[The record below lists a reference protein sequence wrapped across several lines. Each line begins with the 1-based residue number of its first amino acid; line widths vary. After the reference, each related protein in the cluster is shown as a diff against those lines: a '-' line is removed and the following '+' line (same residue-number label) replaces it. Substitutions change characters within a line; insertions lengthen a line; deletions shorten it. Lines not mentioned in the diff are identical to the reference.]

1 MTSLEVKQRDGPA
14 RISVFRHDDE
24 SFLLPA
30 ALDTERIFPDLVQRP
45 FSNVPLF
52 APEEFVSSWF
62 SPGAGQPVALHPARE
77 QQSASPGDCV
87 MVGGLVSA
95 LKNPRDYVAWLARL
109 KGQVPPDTAWYAPAA
124 ALPSNLHLLCYAGFE
139 LFDFCAVDLE
149 TARHRF
155 CLPEGEFQEELMA
168 SGVCGCEGCR
178 EGDLFR
184 HNRTAL
190 ERELCLVR
198 SFISGQQLRELVESR
213 SRMQAGQ
220 VSILRFLDRQYDY
233 LEERTA
239 VARNVRL
246 GAMTGEVMGRPEVR
260 RFADR
265 VLQRFVPPVGDVAV
279 LLPCS
284 AKKPYSLSQS
294 HRKFQSAIAGRAVEL
309 IVTSPLG
316 LVPRELERI
325 YPAAHYDI
333 PVTGYWDR
341 EELAFTAEIL
351 AAFLSRHPYR
361 RVLAHLEGGALEAAR
376 MASEKAGVELE
387 IGCRERPASAGS
399 LRDLDGA
406 LAGERAV
413 RHDLVR
419 ATLSWQF
426 GVSVDTRGMAVR
438 WKFPGMSVSRG
449 REPLF
454 SLDPGTGLLRPT
466 FGGWTYIPGVYRVFI
481 DDFPVQGDILAPGVL
496 SADARIRENDEVLV
510 EGPQVLATG
519 RAAMPGREMEASSRG
534 VAVRVR
540 KVKRKQIQ

>member
-1 MTSLEVKQRDGPA
+1 VTSLEVKQRDGPA
-14 RISVFRHDDE
+14 RISVFRKDDE

-30 ALDTERIFPDLVQRP
+30 ALDTDRIFPDLTQRP
-45 FSNVPLF
+45 FSNVPLS
-52 APEEFVSSWF
+52 APEKFVHSWF
-62 SPGAGQPVALHPARE
+62 SPGAGQPVALHPALDR
-77 QQSASPGDCV
+77 QSASSGDCV
-87 MVGGLVSA
+87 MMGGLASA
-95 LKNPRDYVAWLARL
+95 LKNPRDYVGWLARL
-109 KGQVPPDTAWYAPAA
+109 KGQVPPDTAWYAPAV
-124 ALPSNLHLLCYAGFE
+124 ALPSNLHLLCYSGFD
-139 LFDFCAVDLE
+139 LFDFTAVDLE

-155 CLPEGEFQEELMA
+155 CLPEGEFQDELLG

-184 HNRTAL
+184 HNRMAL
-190 ERELCLVR
+190 EREFALIR

-213 SRMQAGQ
+213 SRMHSGQ

-233 LEERTA
+233 LEERTT

-265 VLQRFVPPVGDVAV
+265 VLHRYIPPRGDVAI

-294 HRKFQSAIAGRAVEL
+294 HRKFQAAIAGRAVEL

-341 EELAFTAEIL
+341 EELAITAETL
-351 AAFLSRHPYR
+351 ADFFSRHTYR
-361 RVLAHLEGGALEAAR
+361 RVLAHLDGGALEAAR
-376 MASEKAGVELE
+376 MASEKAGIELE
-387 IGCRERPASAGS
+387 VSCRERPASGAA
-399 LRDLDGA
+399 LRDLDEA
-406 LAGERAV
+406 LDGEKTVHHDIV
-413 RHDLVR
+413 RG
-419 ATLSWQF
+419 TLSWQF
-426 GVSVDTRGMAVR
+426 GVAVNTSGMAVR

-466 FGGWTYIPGVYRVFI
+466 FGGWGYIPGVYRVFI
-481 DDFPVQGDILAPGVL
+481 DDFPVQGDVLAPGVL
-496 SADARIRENDEVLV
+496 SADPRIRENDEVLV
-510 EGPQVLATG
+510 EGPQALATG
-519 RAAMPGREMEASSRG
+519 RAAMPGKEMEASSRG